1 MERPATTNQSSMDEF
16 QQEIQN
22 ELDLFRRSLKEVSM
36 MIEQSQAEMAKLNQ
50 RNTAINGHLQ
60 QILGQFDTTPR
71 PDIRNAFTAALDI
84 QQRVL
89 VMRGQLDKLQSDQTN
104 LQRSVQMLEKIQ
116 KMFADGILKRKTGR
130 LSGSGMATLEM
141 VINAQESVRQR
152 LSQQMHDGPAQA
164 LSNFILQ
171 TDIAMRMFDMDPEKA
186 KEELNNMRVAAM
198 GAFQKV
204 RGFITELRPMM
215 LDDLGLFPTLRRYVD
230 VYKEQ
235 SGQDIS
241 LVIKGQERRLAPY
254 LEVMIFRAV
263 QELMG
268 NAVRHNQDHPMRL
281 QIQVQMVIDESLIR
295 ISVSDTG
302 KGFDPEVIGKKEGLG
317 LKLIRERVE
326 ILGGTMEIDSAPG
339 KGAKVGFQVPNL
351 EAGKSNALK

>member
-1 MERPATTNQSSMDEF
+1 MNQGSIDEL

-22 ELDLFRRSLKEVSM
+22 ELEQSRRSLKEVSL

-50 RNTAINGHLQ
+50 RNSAINGHLQ
-60 QILGQFDTTPR
+60 QVLAQFDTSPR

-89 VMRGQLDKLQSDQTN
+89 VMRGQLEKLQSDQTN
-104 LQRSVQMLEKIQ
+104 FQRTVQILEKTV
-116 KMFADGILKRKTGR
+116 KLLSEGAVRKKTGR
-130 LSGSGMATLEM
+130 LSPGGMATLEM

-171 TDIAMRMFDMDPEKA
+171 TDIAMRLFDMDPEKA

-204 RGFITELRPMM
+204 RSFITELRPMM

-263 QELMG
+263 QEMMG
-268 NAVRHNQDHPMRL
+268 NSVRHNMDHPMRL
-281 QIQVQMVIDESLIR
+281 QIQAQVVIDENLIR
-295 ISVSDTG
+295 VSVSDTG
-302 KGFDPEVIGKKEGLG
+302 KGFEPEIISKKEGLG

-339 KGAKVGFQVPNL
+339 KGCRVGFQVPNL
-351 EAGKSNALK
+351 EAPGKP